1 MKIAVIGAG
10 YVGLAVAV
18 MLSKEND
25 VVIADILQEKVAAIN
40 DKVSPI
46 RDELIERWMGEK
58 RLALRATTDI
68 KYACEF
74 GETIIIVK
82 VFFGL

>member
-25 VVIADILQEKVAAIN
+25 VVIADILQEKVAAMA
-40 DKVSPI
+40 I
-46 RDELIERWMGEK
+46 RLI
-58 RLALRATTDI
+58 
-68 KYACEF
+68 YP
-74 GETIIIVK
+74 
-82 VFFGL
+82 